1 MEIRNL
7 GASGLKISAI
17 AYGNWLTHGSQVE
30 EDAALSCVRQA
41 LDEGITT
48 FDTADV
54 YANTAAESVL
64 GKALAGER
72 REGLEIFTK
81 VFWPTGPGA
90 HNDKGLGRKHILESI
105 DGSLRRLGTDYVD
118 LYQAHRYDHGTPLEE
133 TMVAFAD
140 VVRAGKALYIGVSE
154 WRAEEIR
161 AAAELARELR
171 VPLVSNQ
178 PQYSLLWRVIEPE
191 VVPTC
196 RELGIGQIVW
206 SPIAQGVLT
215 GKYLPGQAPP
225 TGSRA
230 TDDKGGA
237 DMISRWLEDDVLERV
252 QQLRPI
258 ADGVGLSLA
267 QLAVAWVLQNDN
279 VSAAIIGASRPEQ
292 VTENVKAAGVEL
304 DAATL
309 SAIDD
314 VVSQG
319 AGRHLGPGT
328 DEVAEALAV
337 DLRKLLADL
346 DLGLGHP
353 HELHLQRADDGVVGR
368 ALERLV
374 GEAADELLA
383 EPEPQHHH
391 VDDHEEER
399 RHHDHVARLL
409 QRRVAGVAED
419 HGDDEQRDQQLD
431 DAEPAVDVV
440 ADEPPQRTAVAG
452 EEVLLVTGLHALAD
466 RPAALGLHLARTGGH
481 LLAGARRAGACLRER
496 LSLLALGR
504 GAALASG
511 LGLDD
516 LDVGLGLRTAEQA
529 HCPRF
534 STVLVS
540 LGGSCRAGRAS
551 AEARPA
557 PPARSAGR
565 PRSG

>member
-30 EDAALSCVRQA
+30 EDAALACVQQA

-90 HNDKGLGRKHILESI
+90 HNDKGLSRKHILESI

-133 TMVAFAD
+133 TMVAFSD
-140 VVRAGKALYIGVSE
+140 VVRSGKALYIGVSE

-196 RELGIGQIVW
+196 TELGIGQIVW

-225 TGSRA
+225 AGSRA

-279 VSAAIIGASRPEQ
+279 VAAAIIGASRPEQ

-304 DAATL
+304 DEATL
-309 SAIDD
+309 KAIDD
-314 VVSQG
+314 VVAPVVVSD
-319 AGRHLGPGT
+319 P
-328 DEVAEALAV
+328 ALT
-337 DLRKLLADL
+337 RS
-346 DLGLGHP
+346 P
-353 HELHLQRADDGVVGR
+353 
-368 ALERLV
+368 
-374 GEAADELLA
+374 
-383 EPEPQHHH
+383 
-391 VDDHEEER
+391 
-399 RHHDHVARLL
+399 
-409 QRRVAGVAED
+409 
-419 HGDDEQRDQQLD
+419 
-431 DAEPAVDVV
+431 
-440 ADEPPQRTAVAG
+440 
-452 EEVLLVTGLHALAD
+452 
-466 RPAALGLHLARTGGH
+466 RP
-481 LLAGARRAGACLRER
+481 
-496 LSLLALGR
+496 
-504 GAALASG
+504 
-511 LGLDD
+511 
-516 LDVGLGLRTAEQA
+516 
-529 HCPRF
+529 
-534 STVLVS
+534 
-540 LGGSCRAGRAS
+540 
-551 AEARPA
+551 
-557 PPARSAGR
+557 
-565 PRSG
+565 

>member
-30 EDAALSCVRQA
+30 EDAALACVRQA

-90 HNDKGLGRKHILESI
+90 HNDKGLSRKHIMESI

-133 TMVAFAD
+133 TMTAFAD
-140 VVRAGKALYIGVSE
+140 VVRSGKALYIGVSE

-161 AAAELARELR
+161 AAAALARELR

-215 GKYLPGQAPP
+215 GKYLPGEAPP
-225 TGSRA
+225 PGSRA

-304 DAATL
+304 DEATL
-309 SAIDD
+309 RAIDD
-314 VVSQG
+314 VV
-319 AGRHLGPGT
+319 GPVVT
-328 DEVAEALAV
+328 SDPALT
-337 DLRKLLADL
+337 RSPKL
-346 DLGLGHP
+346 
-353 HELHLQRADDGVVGR
+353 
-368 ALERLV
+368 
-374 GEAADELLA
+374 
-383 EPEPQHHH
+383 
-391 VDDHEEER
+391 
-399 RHHDHVARLL
+399 
-409 QRRVAGVAED
+409 
-419 HGDDEQRDQQLD
+419 
-431 DAEPAVDVV
+431 
-440 ADEPPQRTAVAG
+440 
-452 EEVLLVTGLHALAD
+452 
-466 RPAALGLHLARTGGH
+466 
-481 LLAGARRAGACLRER
+481 
-496 LSLLALGR
+496 
-504 GAALASG
+504 
-511 LGLDD
+511 
-516 LDVGLGLRTAEQA
+516 
-529 HCPRF
+529 
-534 STVLVS
+534 
-540 LGGSCRAGRAS
+540 
-551 AEARPA
+551 
-557 PPARSAGR
+557 
-565 PRSG
+565 